1 MVFAAALA
9 LQDGTVFTVF
19 TVHTAWQGPD
29 TFYNFIYL
37 KIEI

>member
-9 LQDGTVFTVF
+9 LQDGTVF

-37 KIEI
+37 KIHI